1 MTFQYINYIN
11 RKFFKFDPKFK
22 KMSDVYNEIESV
34 KIAGKTIY
42 VNNYLNRNL
51 NDEDEDEENI

>member
-1 MTFQYINYIN
+1 
-11 RKFFKFDPKFK
+11 
-22 KMSDVYNEIESV
+22 MSDVYNEIESV